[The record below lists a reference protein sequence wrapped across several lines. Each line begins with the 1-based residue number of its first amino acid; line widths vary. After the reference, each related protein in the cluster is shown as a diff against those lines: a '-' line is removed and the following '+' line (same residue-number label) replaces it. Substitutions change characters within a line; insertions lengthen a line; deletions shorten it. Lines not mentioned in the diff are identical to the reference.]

1 MFIHET
7 KLRVRYAETDQMRY
21 VYYGVYATYFEVGR
35 VEALRSLNCSYKN
48 LEDSGI
54 LMPVTHF
61 EIKYRKPAFYDEELL
76 IRTCIPELP
85 MSRILFTYETF
96 NTQRE
101 LLNTASTEL
110 VFVSA
115 QTGRPVRMPALL
127 GDVLK
132 KYF

>member
-21 VYYGVYATYFEVGR
+21 VYYGAYATYFEVAR
-35 VEALRSLNCSYKN
+35 VEALRSLSCSYKN

-54 LMPVTHF
+54 LMPVRRF
-61 EIKYRKPAFYDEELL
+61 EINYSKPAFYDEELL
-76 IRTCIPELP
+76 IRTCIPTLP
-85 MSRILFTYETF
+85 VSRILFTYETF
-96 NTQRE
+96 NTQNE

-115 QTGRPVRMPALL
+115 QTNKPVRMPSILGAALE
-127 GDVLK
+127 

>member
-7 KLRVRYAETDQMRY
+7 KIRVRYAETDQMRY
-21 VYYGVYATYFEVGR
+21 VYYGVYATYFEVAR
-35 VEALRSLNCSYKN
+35 VEALRSLACSYKF

-54 LMPVTHF
+54 LMPVSHF
-61 EIKYRKPAFYDEELL
+61 EINYIKPAFYDEELL

-85 MSRILFTYETF
+85 LARIHFTYETF
-96 NTQRE
+96 NMQSD

-110 VFVSA
+110 FFASA
-115 QTGRPVRMPALL
+115 QSNKPVRIPSILE
-127 GDVLK
+127 DVLK

>member
-21 VYYGVYATYFEVGR
+21 VYYGVYATYFEVAR
-35 VEALRSLNCSYKN
+35 VEALRSLSCSYKN

-54 LMPVTHF
+54 LMPVRRF
-61 EIKYRKPAFYDEELL
+61 EINYSKPAFYDEELL
-76 IRTCIPELP
+76 IRTCIPTLP
-85 MSRILFTYETF
+85 VSRILFTYETF
-96 NTQRE
+96 NTQNE
-101 LLNTASTEL
+101 HLNTASTEL

-115 QTGRPVRMPALL
+115 QTSKPVRMPSIL
-127 GDVLK
+127 GAVLE

>member
-21 VYYGVYATYFEVGR
+21 VYYGVYATYFEVAR

-76 IRTCIPELP
+76 IQTCIPELP

-96 NTQRE
+96 NTQGE
-101 LLNTASTEL
+101 SLNTASTEL

-127 GDVLK
+127 DDVLK

>member
-21 VYYGVYATYFEVGR
+21 VYYGVYATYFEVAR

-54 LMPVTHF
+54 LMPVRRF
-61 EIKYRKPAFYDEELL
+61 EINYNKPAFYDEELL
-76 IRTCIPELP
+76 IRTCIPTLP
-85 MSRILFTYETF
+85 VSRILFTYETF
-96 NTQRE
+96 NTQNE
-101 LLNTASTEL
+101 HLNTASTEL

-115 QTGRPVRMPALL
+115 QTNKPVRMPSIL
-127 GDVLK
+127 GGVLE